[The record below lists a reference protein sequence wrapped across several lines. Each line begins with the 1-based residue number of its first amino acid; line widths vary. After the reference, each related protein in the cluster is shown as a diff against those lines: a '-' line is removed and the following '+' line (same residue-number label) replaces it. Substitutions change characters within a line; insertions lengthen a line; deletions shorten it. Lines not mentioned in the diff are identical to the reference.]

1 MGQVCRR
8 TGRNRSKVPATID
21 TLAWCPGEGAR
32 CRRPHPVGHSS
43 GRTERRI
50 TVAYRASFAHCRSAW
65 QHFALDDYSSW
76 GLEMSRAKR
85 AIHRRHRPVLL
96 AVGVVAAVTVA
107 AGVAIARF
115 GSPDQPTTQPAHSAS
130 HPAHSASHSLPTT
143 SSASL
148 PTAGSS
154 PTGGSSASSVAD
166 ACAAEI
172 RTTEAVVAAARTGAE
187 HWREHVQA
195 RTDLLTGK
203 NPEATTKAI
212 WKRTRLAG
220 PGDISALNSAL
231 TAQAKAAGGCAKV
244 SGSAAVACKKRL
256 TVLDATAAADRAA
269 AADWANH
276 LAMMAAHAAGDF
288 GAEHAQEMWVAAWT
302 HAPQNLNAAARAN
315 TALAKAP
322 ACKP

>member
-1 MGQVCRR
+1 
-8 TGRNRSKVPATID
+8 
-21 TLAWCPGEGAR
+21 
-32 CRRPHPVGHSS
+32 
-43 GRTERRI
+43 
-50 TVAYRASFAHCRSAW
+50 
-65 QHFALDDYSSW
+65 
-76 GLEMSRAKR
+76 MSRAKR

-107 AGVAIARF
+107 AGMAIARF
-115 GSPDQPTTQPAHSAS
+115 GSPDQPATQPAHSAS

-154 PTGGSSASSVAD
+154 PKGGSSASSAAD

-195 RTDLLTGK
+195 RTDLLSGK

-231 TAQAKAAGGCAKV
+231 TAQAKAAPVISPTRKKRRRDRSCMMNRLSAV
-244 SGSAAVACKKRL
+244 RQSGSSKMSGFSQARPGRL
-256 TVLDATAAADRAA
+256 TESLTRPGGHPLTSDGRGT
-269 AADWANH
+269 
-276 LAMMAAHAAGDF
+276 G
-288 GAEHAQEMWVAAWT
+288 
-302 HAPQNLNAAARAN
+302 
-315 TALAKAP
+315 
-322 ACKP
+322 